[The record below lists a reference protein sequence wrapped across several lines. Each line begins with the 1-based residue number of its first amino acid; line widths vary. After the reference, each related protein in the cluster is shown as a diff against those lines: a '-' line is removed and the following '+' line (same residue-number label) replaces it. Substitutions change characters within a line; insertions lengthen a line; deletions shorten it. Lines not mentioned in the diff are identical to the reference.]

1 MKGDRTFVDTN
12 ILVYAH
18 DSSAGRK
25 HKKAVR
31 IFVDLWET
39 KLGILSTQVL
49 QEFFVIVFG
58 KIPRPLHQDK
68 AEELI
73 THLLKWKVIVNDGQS
88 ILSAIDIQRR
98 YNYPFWDS
106 LIIQAAIAGKANV
119 LLSENFQSG
128 QVIESM
134 KIVNP
139 FQ

>member
-1 MKGDRTFVDTN
+1 MKGDRTFVDTD

-18 DSSAGRK
+18 DSSAGLK

-49 QEFFVIVFG
+49 QEFFVVVTN

-68 AEELI
+68 VEELI
-73 THLLKWKVIVNDGQS
+73 IHLLKGN
-88 ILSAIDIQRR
+88 
-98 YNYPFWDS
+98 
-106 LIIQAAIAGKANV
+106 ANV

>member
-1 MKGDRTFVDTN
+1 MKEDRTFVDTN

-18 DSSAGRK
+18 DSSAGLK

-49 QEFFVIVFG
+49 QEFFVIVTN

-73 THLLKWKVIVNDGQS
+73 IHLLKWKVIVNDGQS

-119 LLSENFQSG
+119 LLSENFQGG

-134 KIVNP
+134 RIVNP